1 MSDESVLYE
10 TYDLLNRVIRNC
22 EWTRNGQTKH
32 RTKQQDIAAVL
43 PEEVMAQLDEF
54 LGNALGRVTV
64 GGELSH
70 SKEYGCSAKS
80 FVSMSITC
88 DNGLETCQ
96 AVHDIVHPTVRA
108 LLNEDL
114 NMMKAD
120 RDQHLQNEKPQQAA
134 APEGRFTSGPPQP
147 KKITPRATPNP
158 MAAGPVPSGG
168 TSISPARPSF
178 PLASTGRAT
187 SPMASP
193 P

>member
-54 LGNALGRVTV
+54 LGNALGKVTV

-88 DNGLETCQ
+88 DNSLETCQ

-114 NMMKAD
+114 DMMKAD
-120 RDQHLQNEKPQQAA
+120 RDQHLQNEKPAA
-134 APEGRFTSGPPQP
+134 SSAPVVPDGRFSQGPPQP
-147 KKITPRATPNP
+147 KKIIPRSTPNP
-158 MAAGPVPSGG
+158 MAAGP
-168 TSISPARPSF
+168 AAKK
-178 PLASTGRAT
+178 L
-187 SPMASP
+187 P
-193 P
+193 PKPTFRR